1 MTSITR
7 LHKDS
12 RRSCLSNKSSKRKR
26 RKTSSLCPASRCP
39 PLLISQS
46 KATSVTLQ
54 FDLDWIIS
62 LCVALCFVSPWLLCL
77 CCCCCSGLTSEY
89 PWKDCQI
96 IHVVS
101 VVNHPVLTKTLWIA
115 AYILSLCVDAR
126 RWMSNVPI
134 VQDQMPSLRFFHM
147 YPAALTS
154 QHSPCIYLYLFDHD
168 WPRALCKPAA
178 RSRWRCW
185 KMFHRVKY
193 FSKVHSGV
201 RNLLT
206 KYDIN

>member
-126 RWMSNVPI
+126 RWMSHVPI
-134 VQDQMPSLRFFHM
+134 VQDQMPSLRFFTCTLPHWH
-147 YPAALTS
+147 PS
-154 QHSPCIYLYLFDHD
+154 IRPVFICIYLIMTDPVHFADRQLVPGDGAGKCFTE
-168 WPRALCKPAA
+168 LNISQ
-178 RSRWRCW
+178 RSTVVWGIYW
-185 KMFHRVKY
+185 LNM
-193 FSKVHSGV
+193 
-201 RNLLT
+201 T
-206 KYDIN
+206 